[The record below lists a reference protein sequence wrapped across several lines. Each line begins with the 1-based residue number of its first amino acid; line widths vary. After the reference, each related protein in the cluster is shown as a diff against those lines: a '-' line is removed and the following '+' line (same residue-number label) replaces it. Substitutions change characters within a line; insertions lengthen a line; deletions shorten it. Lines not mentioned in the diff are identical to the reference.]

1 MSYEIID
8 FHTHPFTCDA
18 NNICSYIPYCNM
30 TVESTRELF
39 RTLGI
44 SRICGS
50 VIINGKDRP
59 TDMSNVEIMRYNND
73 TALSLRDT
81 YGDFYIPGVH
91 IHPDSVQASCDEIE
105 RMHKLGVNLIGEL
118 VPYLDGWGSFENKNF
133 YEILTLAE
141 EYEMTL
147 SLHSGEVP
155 EQGRLARAFPRLKV
169 VSAHPGEYHDFMRHV
184 AWMNRC
190 ENFYLDLSGYGVF
203 RHGMLRAGINKCGA
217 HKFVF
222 GSDYP
227 TCNPAMYIGAVTLD
241 PSITDAERE
250 LILSENAKRIL
261 GI

>member
-1 MSYEIID
+1 MDLEIID
-8 FHTHPFTCDA
+8 FHTHPFLSPLT
-18 NNICSYIPYCNM
+18 NICDHKDAFGCEMDADY
-30 TVESTRELF
+30 TRRLMENLCV
-39 RTLGI
+39 
-44 SRICGS
+44 SKICGS
-50 VIINGKDRP
+50 VAFVGEYGDTWWDKIRH
-59 TDMSNVEIMRYNND
+59 NND
-73 TALSLRDT
+73 EALRLWEL
-81 YGDFYIPGVH
+81 YGDFYVPGFH
-91 IHPDSVQASCDEIE
+91 IHPDFVRESLEEIE

-250 LILSENAKRIL
+250 LILSKNAKRIL